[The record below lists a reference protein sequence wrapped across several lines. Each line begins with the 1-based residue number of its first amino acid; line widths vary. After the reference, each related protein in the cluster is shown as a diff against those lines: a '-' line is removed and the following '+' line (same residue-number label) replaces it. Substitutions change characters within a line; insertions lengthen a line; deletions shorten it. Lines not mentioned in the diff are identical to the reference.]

1 MKGWAGTASLRLN
14 KNMSVS
20 AALAKLET
28 VYKKYNAEYP
38 FDYKFVDELYDE
50 KFSSEQLLG
59 KLTNSFTVLAIV
71 ISCLGLFGLAS
82 FSAEQRRKE
91 IGIRKVLG
99 ASVRNLWF
107 NLSKEFIVLVT
118 IGFVAGAAF
127 SMYFMGQ
134 WLQSYTYRTAVSV
147 WVFAATIFISLTVT
161 LITVS
166 WQAIKAAVTNPVR
179 NLRSE

>member
-1 MKGWAGTASLRLN
+1 
-14 KNMSVS
+14 
-20 AALAKLET
+20 
-28 VYKKYNAEYP
+28 
-38 FDYKFVDELYDE
+38 VDELYDE

-118 IGFVAGAAF
+118 HRLCSGRGVQHVFYGAMAAKLHLPHRRKRMGVRGNHLHQPYGNINNRKLAGH
-127 SMYFMGQ
+127 
-134 WLQSYTYRTAVSV
+134 
-147 WVFAATIFISLTVT
+147 
-161 LITVS
+161 
-166 WQAIKAAVTNPVR
+166 
-179 NLRSE
+179 